1 MNAWAKLV
9 QKTYNANK
17 HKAGYKLKNAMKDS
31 KKLYKTM
38 KRRGGDPDLNE
49 ATSVVADAAAPK
61 PVADAAAPKPVA
73 DAAAPEVAV
82 GGKKKSKKNK
92 SAKKSRKNRK

>member
-61 PVADAAAPKPVA
+61 PVADAAAP
-73 DAAAPEVAV
+73 EVAV
-82 GGKKKSKKNK
+82 GGKNKSKKNK

>member
-38 KRRGGDPDLNE
+38 KRRGGDPEPVAED
-49 ATSVVADAAAPK
+49 ATPVVAVEST
-61 PVADAAAPKPVA
+61 PV
-73 DAAAPEVAV
+73 VAV
-82 GGKKKSKKNK
+82 GGKNKSKKNK

>member
-17 HKAGYKLKNAMKDS
+17 HKAGYKLKNAMRDS
-31 KKLYKTM
+31 KKIYKTM
-38 KRRGGDPDLNE
+38 KRRGGDPTE
-49 ATSVVADAAAPK
+49 PVVAPQ
-61 PVADAAAPKPVA
+61 PVV
-73 DAAAPEVAV
+73 APEPVVAADPEVAPEPVVAV

-92 SAKKSRKNRK
+92 SAKKSRKNRN

>member
-31 KKLYKTM
+31 KKIYKTM
-38 KRRGGDPDLNE
+38 KRRGGDPTE
-49 ATSVVADAAAPK
+49 PVAAAE
-61 PVADAAAPKPVA
+61 PV
-73 DAAAPEVAV
+73 VAV

>member
-17 HKAGYKLKNAMKDS
+17 HKPGYKLRNAMKDS
-31 KKLYKTM
+31 KRLYKSQ
-38 KRRGGDPDLNE
+38 KKRGGSEDDGDAMPE
-49 ATSVVADAAAPK
+49 VVAD
-61 PVADAAAPKPVA
+61 
-73 DAAAPEVAV
+73 
-82 GGKKKSKKNK
+82 GKNKSRKNK